1 MTTTSYEALGRR
13 ADLAAGNVAK
23 ARQTVLNFGD
33 PDEACAQLQ
42 VQWKNQN
49 WDNGLIELGNA
60 LRAVVISR
68 IEELLPAALELLA
81 KEAADTA
88 QAMRDA
94 MMGGVMPGLQERA
107 VPRALSGT
115 LDATKLH
122 VETPDPREVPKAQH
136 LNRMTPA
143 EPLQAST
150 GNTMTGPG
158 PDLVIDR
165 LSILDNP
172 VRELLEWVKVN
183 PGKRMAKTP
192 ERTKLESLGYLRSTG
207 TPPNNSWD
215 LTDLGAEVL
224 AGPYEERRGE

>member
-1 MTTTSYEALGRR
+1 MIQTSYEALGRR

-23 ARQTVLNFGD
+23 ARQTVLNFGSAAAAT
-33 PDEACAQLQ
+33 EQLQ

-60 LRAVVISR
+60 LRAVIITR
-68 IEELLPAALELLA
+68 MEELLPEALELLA

-94 MMGGVMPGLQERA
+94 MMGGVMPDLQERA
-107 VPRALSGT
+107 VPRALQ
-115 LDATKLH
+115 
-122 VETPDPREVPKAQH
+122 VETPDPREVPEAQH

-165 LSILDNP
+165 LGILDNP
-172 VRELLEWVKVN
+172 VRELLEWVKAN

-192 ERTKLESLGYLRSTG
+192 ERTKLESLGYLKSTG